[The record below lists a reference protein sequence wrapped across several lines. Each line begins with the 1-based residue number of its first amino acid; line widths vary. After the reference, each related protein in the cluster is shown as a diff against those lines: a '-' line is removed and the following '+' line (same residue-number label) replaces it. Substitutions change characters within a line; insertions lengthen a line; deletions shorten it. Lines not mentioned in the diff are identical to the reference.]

1 MNLSPVARLK
11 KTWSK
16 VKTAKFD
23 VLEVD
28 VSLRRGLPSCFS
40 PCEDVLPRVP
50 SGVGRVSRPG
60 RAAPGRRAAHAS
72 SASGL
77 QSEPAL
83 PKAEFWGEISR
94 GLAKAGR

>member
-1 MNLSPVARLK
+1 MVQGQDGQEVRS
-11 KTWSK
+11 
-16 VKTAKFD
+16 

-28 VSLRRGLPSCFS
+28 VSLRRGSHRAS
-40 PCEDVLPRVP
+40 GPCEDVLPRGCRPV
-50 SGVGRVSRPG
+50 SGVSAGLTLPRE
-60 RAAPGRRAAHAS
+60 RAAHAS